1 MLKTFCTCAALPL
14 CYQLR
19 FSLMSLVC
27 FAVLSQNADVAII
40 EMMGEMYHFILLVN
54 VFDAPLLFYELHQ
67 QLELFTEIRSHT
79 HTQIKLSTCV

>member
-14 CYQLR
+14 CYQLC
-19 FSLMSLVC
+19 FTSMSLVC

-40 EMMGEMYHFILLVN
+40 EIMGEMYHFILLVN
-54 VFDAPLLFYELHQ
+54 VFDAPLLFFELHQ

-79 HTQIKLSTCV
+79 HTHTD